1 MQISKCCNLI
11 SRETPFHCSLLQ
23 SDWLRAIWATLTT
36 DMFLSKLKIVIG
48 FYQVTY
54 GLLEMFSYIEWPD
67 SVEAI
72 GKYSG
77 LLQMNTG
84 ILQLVPVH
92 YLFPGFH
99 VNAFVNLIVTIAIN
113 AAVIGFCGV
122 VYGIN
127 KVLIIRSSVLEDEE
141 KSRKVS
147 QRKELVCRNL
157 FFFFYVAYLSTC

>member
-1 MQISKCCNLI
+1 
-11 SRETPFHCSLLQ
+11 
-23 SDWLRAIWATLTT
+23 
-36 DMFLSKLKIVIG
+36 
-48 FYQVTY
+48 
-54 GLLEMFSYIEWPD
+54 MFSYIEWPD

-84 ILQLVPVH
+84 ILQLAPVH